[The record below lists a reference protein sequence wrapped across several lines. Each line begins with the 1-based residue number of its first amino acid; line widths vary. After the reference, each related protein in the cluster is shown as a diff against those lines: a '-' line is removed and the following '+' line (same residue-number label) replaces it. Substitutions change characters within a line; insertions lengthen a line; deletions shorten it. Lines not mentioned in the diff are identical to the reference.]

1 MSKATVTLGTAAI
14 LIAIPAMGGFIGSE
28 LYVAS
33 IGQGPGAGG
42 SEWKT
47 TIWVNNPDQ
56 TAANCEISFLLRN
69 QTNPHPDTYQVTIQ
83 PGETRVWD
91 NVVPTLFG
99 TTGYGA
105 LRITCSSDVIVNSRI
120 FNDPSNDPADTQGQ
134 FFSATPAGFAIGN
147 GEATDVL
154 GVNQHSDEAF
164 RYNFGFV
171 ETTGQTAT
179 VKATLYDGNGVA
191 LGSRS
196 YILQGYEPLQFNI
209 VDLGAGAN
217 PTGNGRLNVAVVS
230 GDGEIIVFG
239 SGIANTSQDPS
250 TFEMTM
256 QTETAIPGEGDITAV
271 EAGNGLTGGGE
282 SGDVTLSV
290 ADGGVTTVMLATK
303 AVTSM
308 KVDPQGSTSGQVLT
322 STGTSVNW
330 QDPPS
335 GSGAGDITAVTAGV
349 GLAGGGTTGD
359 VTLSIADLGV
369 TTPKIADAAVTAVK
383 ISSAGAQPGQVLKF
397 DCGAVCWG
405 TDLHGDLILPYAG
418 TRSDPSYL
426 FNITN
431 TSTGSSGGAIRATA
445 TGGMA
450 LYAQQLGSGRA
461 AEFDGASS
469 NPNAL
474 VLIRNSGTGE
484 GLIVSHQGTE
494 GGAAWFDNHNQ
505 ANPDPGVIGQ
515 TWSNVSDAVGVKGWS
530 MSNSGRVFGVLGVT
544 ESSATNA
551 AGVRGEGAFNGTQ
564 GVASA
569 TSGQTAGVWGWAA
582 SNEGAGVWG
591 HSNAGHGVFGRTI
604 GDWNWRSGVYGE
616 ATMGHANGVTGWNT
630 SAGPGVY
637 AWSETGT
644 AIVAKGGGSVLMEV
658 YERTTD
664 NRRFRVDSN
673 GHVYADGTFHSGGAD
688 FAEMYPAS
696 EPLEPGTV
704 VAIGPD
710 GTAVRATAER
720 ASAVM
725 GVVASMPSIV
735 GNSPDEPGAREGHV
749 PVAILGIV
757 DVNVT
762 DRSGTIRPGDLLT
775 PGEIPGTAEKAV
787 WAYPGTVVGKA
798 LEPFDEGEGTIR
810 MLVTLR

>member
-1 MSKATVTLGTAAI
+1 MGKTTVILCAAAI
-14 LIAIPAMGGFIGSE
+14 LIAIPAIGGFGDSE

-42 SEWKT
+42 SEWNT

-56 TAANCEISFLLRN
+56 TAAKCEISFLLRN
-69 QTNPHPDTYQVTIQ
+69 QTNPNPETYLVTIQ
-83 PGETRVWD
+83 PGETRVWQ

-105 LRITCSSDVIVNSRI
+105 LRITCSSDVVVNSRI

-134 FFSATPAGFAIGN
+134 FFSAIPAGFAIGN
-147 GEATDVL
+147 GEATDIL

-179 VKATLYDGNGVA
+179 VMATLYDGNGVA

-209 VDLGAGAN
+209 VELGAGAN
-217 PTGNGRLNVAVVS
+217 PTGNGRLHVEVVA

-271 EAGNGLTGGGE
+271 NAG
-282 SGDVTLSV
+282 S
-290 ADGGVTTVMLATK
+290 
-303 AVTSM
+303 
-308 KVDPQGSTSGQVLT
+308 
-322 STGTSVNW
+322 
-330 QDPPS
+330 
-335 GSGAGDITAVTAGV
+335 

-359 VTLSIADLGV
+359 VTLSVADLGITTSKLANAAV
-369 TTPKIADAAVTAVK
+369 TTAKIQDAAVTAVK

-426 FNITN
+426 FDITN
-431 TSTGSSGGAIRATA
+431 TSTGSSGGAIMATT

-461 AEFDGASS
+461 AEFVGASS
-469 NPNAL
+469 NVDAL
-474 VLIRNSGTGE
+474 VLIRNNGTGDGLVVTQSGLE
-484 GLIVSHQGTE
+484 GTAG
-494 GGAAWFDNHNQ
+494 WFHNQ
-505 ANPDPGVIGQ
+505 NQGNSSPALIGQ
-515 TWSNVSDAVGVKGWS
+515 TWSNMNTASGVRGWS
-530 MSNSGRVFGVLGVT
+530 MATTGMVYGVLGT
-544 ESSATNA
+544 TASSATNA
-551 AGVRGEGAFNGTQ
+551 AGVRGEGGYVGTQ
-564 GVASA
+564 GVANS
-569 TSGQTAGVWGWAA
+569 TSGETSGVWGWAA
-582 SNEGAGVWG
+582 SAEGAGVRG
-591 HSNAGHGVFGRTI
+591 QANSGHGVFGHSN
-604 GDWNWRSGVYGE
+604 GDWNWRSGVFGR

-630 SAGPGVY
+630 GSGNGVY

-644 AIVAKGGGSVLMEV
+644 AIVAKGGGNVLMEV
-658 YERTTD
+658 YERATD
-664 NRRFRVDSN
+664 NRRFRVDST
-673 GHVYADGTFHSGGAD
+673 GDVYADGSFHSSGAD

-710 GTAVRATAER
+710 GSAVRATAER

-735 GNSPDEPGAREGHV
+735 GNSPDEPGSREGHV

-762 DRSGTIRPGDLLT
+762 DRSGAIRPGDLLT
-775 PGEIPGTAEKAV
+775 PGEVPGTAEKAV
-787 WAYPGTVVGKA
+787 WTYPGTVVGKA
-798 LEPFDEGEGTIR
+798 LEPFEEGEGTIR